1 MDVDSPVNTYPV
13 SWGYR
18 RGARNVAPDVWEW
31 EMERIP
37 AGQTFEFK
45 PVIYDE
51 TWSDGSNFIGTGGDT
66 IDIYPTFR

>member
-13 SWGYR
+13 SWGYG

-45 PVIYDE
+45 PVINDE